1 MKSFSSV
8 LTELNESRK
17 DIPLN
22 SFEVKRNFVEIGEQ
36 RFNVVFSSLKR
47 DINISID
54 GNTLNE
60 SFKSLKDAEKE
71 FNNIRYIMKDLIE
84 KDTKI
89 EEIINEINIRV

>member
-47 DINISID
+47 DVKISID

-71 FNNIRYIMKDLIE
+71 FNNIRYVMKDLIE

>member
-17 DIPLN
+17 DIPFN
-22 SFEVKRNFVEIGEQ
+22 AFEVKRNFVEIGEQ
-36 RFNVVFSSLKR
+36 RVNVVLTRTNEDF
-47 DINISID
+47 NIIID
-54 GNTLNE
+54 GNKLSE
-60 SFKSLKDAEKE
+60 SFTSVREAEKE
-71 FNNIRYIMKDLIE
+71 FNNIRIIMNDLIE

>member
-36 RFNVVFSSLKR
+36 RFNVVFSKLKE
-47 DINISID
+47 DIKISID

-60 SFKSLKDAEKE
+60 SFSSLKDAEKE
-71 FNNIRYIMKDLIE
+71 FNNIRYVMKDLIE

>member
-47 DINISID
+47 DIKISID

-71 FNNIRYIMKDLIE
+71 FNNIRYVMKDLIE